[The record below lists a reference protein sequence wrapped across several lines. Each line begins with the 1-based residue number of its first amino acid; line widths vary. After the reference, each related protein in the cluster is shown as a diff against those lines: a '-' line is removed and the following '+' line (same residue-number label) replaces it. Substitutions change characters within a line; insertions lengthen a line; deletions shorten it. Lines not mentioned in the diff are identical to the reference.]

1 MVHALG
7 NTTALTLQIGSFV
20 ARRRGRRARGVGLSM
35 LAMGV
40 AGFSAWL
47 GGHLSFGRGVGV
59 NQTAFED
66 FPSAWTS
73 VADEAQ
79 LEAGQPIRR
88 SAGGYGVMLVR
99 HSGKIHALADRCSHR
114 GCSLSEGSVSSG
126 RITCA
131 CHGST
136 YELADGSLVKGP
148 ATAPQPA
155 LEVRVRDGRVE
166 VRGRQDE

>member
-1 MVHALG
+1 
-7 NTTALTLQIGSFV
+7 
-20 ARRRGRRARGVGLSM
+20 M

-66 FPSAWTS
+66 FPTAWTS
-73 VADEAQ
+73 VADEDQ
-79 LEAGQPIRR
+79 LEAGKPIRR

-99 HSGKIHALADRCSHR
+99 DRGKVHALADRCSHR
-114 GCSLSEGSVSSG
+114 GCSLAEGSVADG

-136 YELADGSLVKGP
+136 YELADGFLVKGP
-148 ATAPQPA
+148 ATAPQPS
-155 LEVRVRDGRVE
+155 LEVRVREGRVE
-166 VRGRQDE
+166 VRARQDS